1 MYFLGR
7 GIEHENESI
16 CQNSLKIFENLL
28 KKIECLNLEEYFT
41 FNFSEIFLSNFIN
54 CSFNKM
60 SKKSKKMLVINILN
74 IIFKLKI
81 FLDFEIFN
89 NILTN
94 LFLKRINSL
103 SREELSVFIFSL
115 YNVKNVFSLNKQIE
129 HYLNIT
135 TLSSF
140 STISSQISSKN
151 SLSEFPVF

>member
-1 MYFLGR
+1 
-7 GIEHENESI
+7 
-16 CQNSLKIFENLL
+16 
-28 KKIECLNLEEYFT
+28 
-41 FNFSEIFLSNFIN
+41 
-54 CSFNKM
+54 M